1 MFQKKILKP
10 DRYSK
15 HLLCLRQS
23 QVFRSEY
30 WTKFWEIWK
39 LNPFRIFF
47 NRMWLFWFYWIFL
60 IHFLTRFLVSFL
72 LRVLKIYFDA
82 SIFRL
87 RNENALKN
95 YQRASG
101 LKLFWNKYKKPWNRG
116 VQPKLFM
123 RPWISFFLIKWATIC
138 QKLNLGKWSKY
149 RFDIEFWI
157 QFGPQVGL

>member
-1 MFQKKILKP
+1 MTKIGRNMKSLWILRQKTWKDVNSASVSKNILKLG
-10 DRYSK
+10 RYSK

-30 WTKFWEIWK
+30 WTKFWKIWK

-47 NRMWLFWFYWIFL
+47 NTMWFFWFYWISL

-72 LRVLKIYFDA
+72 LRDLKIYFDA

-101 LKLFWNKYKKPWNRG
+101 LKLFWT
-116 VQPKLFM
+116 Q
-123 RPWISFFLIKWATIC
+123 I
-138 QKLNLGKWSKY
+138 
-149 RFDIEFWI
+149 
-157 QFGPQVGL
+157 